1 MNIFGRDMGKNEII
15 KRVGDISPFGGIKSY
30 EFSDGQAK
38 RIKAVDLKTKLVF
51 ITFPIAKISL

>member
-38 RIKAVDLKTKLVF
+38 RIKAVDLKSPSGIDMTVL
-51 ITFPIAKISL
+51 IAT